1 MFLASIP
8 AISMLSW
15 VRSHKWLTA
24 GGILLVFA
32 VGGIVFAVTR
42 PAQPEYVTALVE
54 RGDLRQTV
62 EAIGTVISDR
72 DLELQFLRIGIVDH
86 IFVKEGDLVR
96 AGQTLARLR
105 AGSEAADIASASAR
119 VASAEADLRA
129 MREGTRPE
137 DIHIAEAQLQN
148 SQAQLDV
155 ARSSLETAE
164 RSVESSQSQ
173 LETLRRE
180 ANTSLSGER
189 SVAMS
194 TIASYIADGESAL
207 SSVESVWDDPTVQ
220 DAVIKSEPAQYD
232 AVRRQIGGART
243 LLRSARTMTTSVNDP
258 QAAAADAR
266 RALNATSDVVRFA
279 FDVVSQLP
287 VTGYFTEAKKDQHK
301 STLTAERSNVE
312 NAIRGVDSAVK
323 SLRDASA
330 TYDTR
335 IASEEASLRN
345 AEGARDKAAID
356 IRTFE
361 AAVRTQEAQLQLKR
375 AGNRPTDIASA
386 EARVREQRAALA
398 RASAAYREMVLT
410 APVAGIITN
419 VVAKQGELSPS
430 GPFLTMLGHSPYR
443 IEMFASEIDIP
454 KVRVTQSGSIELDA
468 FPGVDYKLRVSEID
482 PAATL
487 RDGVPKYSITL
498 DFVYPHDEFKIGM
511 TGDAEIITGERTNVI
526 NVARRAVLE
535 DDRGDYVRVLKDDD
549 AVEERIV
556 EIGMEGA
563 TGNVEILSGLTEG
576 EVVILLIKE

>member
-1 MFLASIP
+1 
-8 AISMLSW
+8 MLSW

-32 VGGIVFAVTR
+32 ISGIAFAVTR
-42 PAQPEYVTALVE
+42 PKQVEYVTALVE

-72 DLELQFLRIGIVDH
+72 DLELQFLRTGIVEQ
-86 IFVKEGDLVR
+86 ILVKEGDLVK

-105 AGSEAADIASASAR
+105 AGGEAADIASASAR
-119 VASAEADLRA
+119 VTSAEADLRA

-137 DIHIAEAQLQN
+137 DIAIAEAQLQN

-155 ARSSLETAE
+155 ARSALQSAQ
-164 RSVESSQSQ
+164 RSVDSSEDELAALQA
-173 LETLRRE
+173 E
-180 ANTSLSGER
+180 AQTSLSGER
-189 SVAMS
+189 SVAIS
-194 TIASYIADGESAL
+194 TIAGHIATGESAL
-207 SSVESVWDDPTVQ
+207 SSVESVWDDPNVQ

-232 AVRRQIGGART
+232 AVRRQIGGARE
-243 LLRSARTMTTSVNDP
+243 LLRAARNVTTPVNDP
-258 QAAAADAR
+258 ISAATDAR

-279 FDVVSQLP
+279 FDVVSRLP
-287 VTGYFTEAKKDQHK
+287 VTAYFTEDKKNQHK
-301 STLTAERSNVE
+301 ATLSAERFNTE

-323 SLRDASA
+323 SYRDASA

-335 IASEEASLRN
+335 ITSEESALRN
-345 AEGARDKAAID
+345 AGGARDKAAID

-361 AAVRTQEAQLQLKR
+361 AAVRTQEAQLELKR

-386 EARVREQRAALA
+386 EARVREQRAAVA
-398 RASAAYREMVLT
+398 RAAAAYRDMVLT
-410 APVAGIITN
+410 APIDGTVTN

-487 RDGVPKYSITL
+487 KDGVPKYSIKL

-511 TGDAEIITGERTNVI
+511 TGDAEIITGERMNVLS
-526 NVARRAVLE
+526 VPRRAVLE
-535 DDRGDYVRVLKDDD
+535 DARGDYIRILKDDD
-549 AVEERIV
+549 SIEERIV

-563 TGNVEILSGLTEG
+563 TGNVEVISGVEEG